1 MITPNVAVAFPQ
13 TARDAITTKLNDAKL
28 LFPVLA
34 TVANEDRKKLQV
46 IAEGREPYVAGA
58 AADAQANPGTV
69 PGTVNVAEW
78 LLLEEQHAGLFQME
92 SLLLGLLEFVQDTKA
107 LVGSQRYDK
116 ARRYYNGS
124 SPFTGMAECAVRPLF
139 HAGGTAFWQFF
150 SSGYRGL
157 RVR

>member
-1 MITPNVAVAFPQ
+1 MSTPNVAVAFPQ

-58 AADAQANPGTV
+58 ASDAQANPGTV

-78 LLLEEQHAGLFQME
+78 LLLEEQHAGLSQME
-92 SLLLGLLEFVQDTKA
+92 SLLLLSLI
-107 LVGSQRYDK
+107 
-116 ARRYYNGS
+116 
-124 SPFTGMAECAVRPLF
+124 
-139 HAGGTAFWQFF
+139 HI
-150 SSGYRGL
+150 
-157 RVR
+157 